1 MTLREALSKTEPIY
15 GTTRARDGGE
25 AVYVRADT
33 KARLTAIGHQ
43 LGVSQRHLVDAVLM
57 IMVERIEASSAPIE
71 RYEYHSRVTRR
82 KGGK

>member
-43 LGVSQRHLVDAVLM
+43 LGVSQRHLVDAALL
-57 IMVERIEASSAPIE
+57 IICERVEASTAPLE
-71 RYEYHSRVTRR
+71 RYEYHSRTTRR
-82 KGGK
+82 KGAE